1 MYVGLSVG
9 CRWCCMIYARYVLGS
24 TDREKWE
31 RDAQPGVK
39 ISAKSGRRAD
49 GREGG
54 RGEM

>member
-1 MYVGLSVG
+1 MWGCSVG

-54 RGEM
+54 GGEM